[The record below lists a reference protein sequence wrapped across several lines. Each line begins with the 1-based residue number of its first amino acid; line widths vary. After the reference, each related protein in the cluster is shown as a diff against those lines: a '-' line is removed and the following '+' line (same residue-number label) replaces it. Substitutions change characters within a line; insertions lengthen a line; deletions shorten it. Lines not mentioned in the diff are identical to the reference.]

1 VSEQPSGARAG
12 ASPPGAPADAQGGE
26 PVDTPRNSAVDTLRN
41 ATADTSTEAAV
52 DALAGV
58 GAGAPA
64 GAAAEAPV
72 DAPAWATRKL
82 LRAARSGTLATL
94 LAGQPFASLVT
105 PATAPDLALLLLLSS
120 LSEHTRHLR
129 AEPRC
134 SVLVVGTAT
143 GANPQTTPRATIT
156 GLAEAIDDP
165 GLKARYLAVHP
176 YASLYADFGDFALWR
191 IRPMG
196 GLYVGGFAR
205 AARLRREDLT
215 PEPDAVAAIATAAAG
230 IMAHCNEDHADAM
243 AWIAG
248 APGAWRMVAV
258 DVDGCDLAQGEQ
270 VIRVPWSAPVVDPD
284 GVRAELLRLARA
296 AG

>member
-1 VSEQPSGARAG
+1 VSDP
-12 ASPPGAPADAQGGE
+12 AP
-26 PVDTPRNSAVDTLRN
+26 
-41 ATADTSTEAAV
+41 
-52 DALAGV
+52 
-58 GAGAPA
+58 
-64 GAAAEAPV
+64 GAAAPAAPE
-72 DAPAWATRKL
+72 DAPASAARKL
-82 LRAARSGTLATL
+82 LRAARSGTLATS

-105 PATAPDLALLLLLSS
+105 PATTPNLALLLLLSS

-134 SVLVVGTAT
+134 SVLVVGAAT
-143 GANPQTTPRATIT
+143 GANPQTAPRATIT
-156 GLAEAIDDP
+156 GLAETVHDP

-205 AARLRREDLT
+205 AARLRLADLA
-215 PEPDAVAAIATAAAG
+215 PEPGAVAAIAAAAG
-230 IMAHCNEDHADAM
+230 EIISHWNADHPDAM
-243 AWIAG
+243 ARIAG

-270 VIRVPWSAPVVDPD
+270 VVRVAWSAPVADPG
-284 GVRAELLRLARA
+284 GVRAELVRLARA
-296 AG
+296 GR